1 MSFSPEWLSLREPAD
16 HAARDKELLAEVG
29 DYFAGRSSIRVTD
42 IGCGAGSNLRGTYSA
57 LPKEQ
62 FWRLVD
68 YDPVLLVAARAKLIT
83 WADRVVADG
92 EPLVIEKG
100 GKHLTIRFAEANL
113 AGGYEAIT
121 DGTPDLVTAAALFDL
136 VSSSWL
142 HGLVHALS
150 ADKLPLYTS
159 LTYDGT
165 DDWSP
170 PHPLDNAV
178 RAAFN
183 LHQGTDKGFGKA
195 AGPRATGVL
204 VDGFRKDGYRAST
217 GTSPWVLDEAHAV
230 LIEQL
235 AIGIAAAA
243 GETGRIGEFELAGW
257 LAARR
262 LGARC
267 TVGHQDLF
275 AVPIS

>member
-136 VSSSWL
+136 VSSS
-142 HGLVHALS
+142 
-150 ADKLPLYTS
+150 
-159 LTYDGT
+159 
-165 DDWSP
+165 
-170 PHPLDNAV
+170 
-178 RAAFN
+178 
-183 LHQGTDKGFGKA
+183 
-195 AGPRATGVL
+195 
-204 VDGFRKDGYRAST
+204 
-217 GTSPWVLDEAHAV
+217 
-230 LIEQL
+230 
-235 AIGIAAAA
+235 
-243 GETGRIGEFELAGW
+243 
-257 LAARR
+257 
-262 LGARC
+262 
-267 TVGHQDLF
+267 
-275 AVPIS
+275 